1 MTFATTPLHPDFGA
15 RVHGRDLTR
24 RLDPAEAAD
33 VLDLLAEHGVL
44 LFPGQTLEPADE
56 VAFAAALNEVR
67 RPHGAEHV
75 VEDHPDVAILSN
87 IVVDGREIGFQ
98 NRFGIEWH
106 TDGTSRE
113 LPCVATQLYCIQA
126 PRTGGETLFASGC
139 TAYDLLP
146 ETTRARIDGMKVRYN
161 YANIVSKVN
170 AASGDPMY
178 ERALKTWDDVVH
190 PLVRTHPATG
200 RRALWVTAAE
210 MVAIDGMTPE
220 ASQALVAELMEPGT
234 QDAYVYAHAYR
245 PGDMVVWDNRCMFH
259 STTPYTFHGQTRLL
273 HRVALNGNEIPA

>member
-1 MTFATTPLHPDFGA
+1 MALAFRPLLADCGAEVLGADLARLDDATFAAILDAFHRYGLLVF
-15 RVHGRDLTR
+15 RDQ
-24 RLDPAEAAD
+24 
-33 VLDLLAEHGVL
+33 DLA
-44 LFPGQTLEPADE
+44 PADE
-56 VAFAAALNEVR
+56 VAFAR
-67 RPHGAEHV
+67 RFPHGPGRPIYTEHTFDDLPELQRLGNAEQ
-75 VEDHPDVAILSN
+75 DGKPVALLN
-87 IVVDGREIGFQ
+87 KL
-98 NRFGIEWH
+98 GIEWH

-146 ETTRARIDGMKVRYN
+146 ETTRARIDGMKVRYT